1 MEKSWNEISRR
12 EATKW
17 ISLAASSV
25 ILPPFFNAQKNKTL
39 SLMNTRKVIS
49 SGKMLPVIGVGT
61 WQSFDVSGNP
71 AERNPLKEVL
81 KILVEHGGSVIDSSP
96 MYGKSEKV
104 VGELT
109 AELEIKNKIFEATK
123 VWTTGKEEGIDQMYT
138 SMNLMG
144 ANPMDLMQ
152 IHNLVDWKT
161 HLNTLQKWKEE
172 GKIRNIGITHYHK
185 GGYDEME
192 KIMKTEKIDF
202 IQINYNLAVRDAAER
217 ILPLAKDKGIAV
229 LINRP
234 YEGGSL
240 FEKMKGK
247 EIPTW
252 AKEFEAESW
261 GQIFLKF
268 ILAHPAV
275 NCVIPGTSK
284 AKHMNDNVQAGFGK
298 YPNQELQKRLID
310 LMEK

>member
-1 MEKSWNEISRR
+1 MEKSWNKISRR
-12 EATKW
+12 EAAKW
-17 ISLAASSV
+17 ISLGASS
-25 ILPPFFNAQKNKTL
+25 LLASPFFNAQKNKTL
-39 SLMNTRKVIS
+39 ALMNTRKIIS

-61 WQSFDVSGNP
+61 WQSFDVGENP

-81 KILVEHGGSVIDSSP
+81 KILIEHGGSVIDSSP
-96 MYGKSEKV
+96 MYGRSEKV

-144 ANPMDLMQ
+144 AHPMDLMQ

-161 HLNTLQKWKEE
+161 HLKTLQKWKEE
-172 GKIRNIGITHYHK
+172 EKVRNIGITHYHK
-185 GGYDEME
+185 GGYAEME
-192 KIMKTEKIDF
+192 KIMKTENIDF

-240 FEKMKGK
+240 FKKMKGK

-284 AKHMNDNVQAGFGK
+284 VKHMKDNVQAGFGK
-298 YPNQELQKRLID
+298 YPNQTMQKRLID
-310 LMEK
+310 LM